1 MSEKSTAQHPNILL
15 IVVDQ
20 YRYPRF
26 SYGPEGG
33 FAEPLKEILGFR
45 GPADVSGNPYAEYF
59 PGLTRLRRNAVALHN
74 HTIASS
80 ACTPSRA
87 VMFTGQYGTRTGVTQ
102 TDGMFKDGN
111 TPTFPWLQANGYPT
125 LGHWMRAVG
134 YSSHYF
140 GKWHVSNPP
149 GHSLNRFGFS
159 DWELSYPEP
168 HGAAINNLGIYRDP
182 GFADNACLFLRRRG
196 LALPYDYATSAA
208 EARGEQESPAIDAT
222 QRPWFAVVSFTNP
235 HDIATYPTVV
245 SQALPQTEAQGAQD
259 KPQSAFGPLD
269 VPDQGQSS
277 FPPNEGTMT
286 IPLNPQGF
294 PQDCAGPIPTWDED
308 LSSKPVCQFDA
319 AYKIGLA
326 LSAKASHG
334 AVQGITNGH
343 DDGKPDTGVGRE
355 DWSAAVKLAL
365 KFTIPFQLSEHPEQ
379 YSIEF
384 LQFYGWLHSQV
395 DPQINRVLQSLEESG
410 QAENTIV
417 LFVADHGELG
427 AAHNMMLEK
436 WHVAYQEAVHVPMV
450 VQFPPSMRS
459 DDGLTHVDAV
469 TSHADLVPT
478 ILGLTG
484 VGPEALEKAEAEL
497 AERHRMAPLPGVD
510 LTPTLKVPGTPVTY
524 PGGRVREGV
533 LFITDDEVTEPT
545 KGGRLTEPDYFGAF
559 EVYCQTVEAVRTGG
573 HGAKEVPGL
582 APGPVRQPNHIR
594 CVRTKEA
601 KLSRYFDPS
610 NPRLLE
616 WEMYD
621 LVNDPNEIVNLVKVR
636 GDRPIARTDLDPKP
650 GWYDEAEVQAAANR
664 LAVLLAELEARD
676 LSVPEHAVPA

>member
-1 MSEKSTAQHPNILL
+1 MTESTVKPPPNILL
-15 IVVDQ
+15 ILVDQ

-26 SYGPEGG
+26 SYGPNGG
-33 FAEPLKEILGFR
+33 LAEPLKEILGFR
-45 GPADVSGNPYAEYF
+45 GPADVSGNDFARFF

-87 VMFTGQYGTRTGVTQ
+87 VIFTGQYGTRTGVTQ

-111 TPTFPWLQANGYPT
+111 SPRFPWLEANGYPT
-125 LGHWMRAVG
+125 MGDWMRAVG

-149 GHSLNRFGFS
+149 GHSLDRFGFS

-168 HGAAINNLGIYRDP
+168 HGAAINNLGVYRDP

-196 LALPYDYATSAA
+196 LAQPYNYGFSADEQRPGDGTQATDAA
-208 EARGEQESPAIDAT
+208 L
-222 QRPWFAVVSFTNP
+222 RPWFAVVSFTNP

-245 SQALPQTEAQGAQD
+245 SQALPPTAAQD
-259 KPQSAFGPLD
+259 QTAKTQPVFGPLD
-269 VPDQGQSS
+269 VPDQGQLSS
-277 FPPNEGTMT
+277 VPVEGTMR

-294 PQDCAGPIPTWDED
+294 PQECAGPIPTWDED
-308 LSSKPVCQFDA
+308 LSTKPSCQFDA

-334 AVQGITNGH
+334 ALLGLAGAIG
-343 DDGKPDTGVGRE
+343 DDKCAGVGEEKRL
-355 DWSAAVKLAL
+355 WPAAVELAL
-365 KFTIPFQLSEHPEQ
+365 KFSIPFQLSEEPER

-395 DPQINRVLQSLEESG
+395 DPHIDRVLRTLEETG

-417 LFVADHGELG
+417 IFAADHGELG

-450 VQFPPSMRS
+450 VQFPPSMRT
-459 DDGLTHVDAV
+459 DGELKHVHAV

-484 VGPEALEKAEAEL
+484 VGPDVLGEAEQTL
-497 AERHRMAPLPGVD
+497 AKRHKMAPLPGVD
-510 LTPTLKVPGTPVTY
+510 LTAVLQDPNRPVLY
-524 PGGRVREGV
+524 PDETEREGV
-533 LFITDDEVTEPT
+533 LFITDDEVTEPAEDGEVT
-545 KGGRLTEPDYFGAF
+545 QPDYYGAF
-559 EVYCQTVEAVRTGG
+559 EVYRQTVAAVR
-573 HGAKEVPGL
+573 HGAHGKRSVPEL
-582 APGPVRQPNHIR
+582 SPGPVRQPNHIR
-594 CVRTKEA
+594 CVRTRDF

-610 NPRLLE
+610 NPDLIE

-621 LVNDPNEIVNLVKVR
+621 LARDPNERTNLVQLTGESPK
-636 GDRPIARTDLDPKP
+636 ARSDLDNLPP
-650 GWYDEAEVQAAANR
+650 WYENSPIQAEATR
-664 LAVLLAELEARD
+664 LAELLATLEARD
-676 LSVPEHAVPA
+676 LSVPEAVPA